1 MKFLLML
8 YAEEKVGL
16 AIPPDEMAKF
26 MGQMFA
32 YREALSKAGAF
43 IATHPLMPTTE
54 ACLLKVEDG
63 EVKVQ
68 DGPYAETRE
77 QFGGFYLIEAAD
89 MDEARTWA
97 ARCPA
102 ATWGTIEIR
111 QVRDYP
117 GT

>member
-1 MKFLLML
+1 MKYLLML
-8 YAEEKVGL
+8 YAVESVGL
-16 AIPPDEMAKF
+16 QMPPEEMAKF

-32 YREALSKAGAF
+32 YREALAKAGKF
-43 IATHPLMPTTE
+43 ISTAPLMPTTE
-54 ACLLKVEDG
+54 ACTLRLEDG
-63 EVKVQ
+63 QTRVQ
-68 DGPYAETRE
+68 DGPYADTRE
-77 QFGGFYLIEAAD
+77 QFGGYYLIEADD

-111 QVRDYP
+111 QLRDYP